1 MPLVSWLKG
10 YLCDRRARGK
20 RLNCVGRSY
29 VLACGLPQGSSPSTL
44 LWNIYTHDLDFS
56 IPDNHGCGANLVQ
69 TGFADDQSFHAIG
82 GSWEEVFELLQ
93 AAATKLENYCNIWR
107 IQLNAKKCQ
116 LLLFGRRPAS
126 SPNITVSIQGEAVQ
140 ETSAYKFLGVWF
152 DTDSNLNIVE
162 VVRNEGLRTAS
173 GLPRST
179 KVTTLRTLT
188 GTLPLRTLGEAR
200 AAKLFDHALRLPQT
214 PIYASA
220 SICVPCPKSLASTPR
235 AAGARYLALNG
246 LLAYPRALFP
256 KPLMADIPAGSFSVL
271 LTATSKTDSP
281 AQQKASAEQL
291 LISIRTK
298 HAGRTELWTDG
309 SLSATPEAWQKELV
323 HGERV
328 AVEFSGGWY
337 FGTVVQPALEP
348 LRKSFLQRHGTPPA
362 FQISFDDQTS
372 HAYKIIR
379 AKTMA
384 ALEVVDED
392 STTDIQILSRNIPST
407 IGGACIYISSP
418 GTENLQ
424 LSLPLGATFSS
435 YDAEVAAATFVISHS
450 RDL

>member
-29 VLACGLPQGSSPSTL
+29 VLACGLPQKSSPSTL

-56 IPDNHGCGANLVQ
+56 IPDNHGCGADLVQ

-82 GSWEEVFELLQ
+82 GSWEEVFEILQ

-126 SPNITVSIQGEAVQ
+126 SPNLTVSIQGEAVQ

-152 DTDSNLNIVE
+152 DTHLTFRKHCVEVARRARSRTRVLQALAGSNWGPQTNTLLLFFRTFVEPVCLYGIASWGTAAKDSNLNIVE

-256 KPLMADIPAGSFSVL
+256 KPPKADIPAGSFSVL

-291 LISIRTK
+291 LISIRSK

-328 AVEFSGGWY
+328 AVEFSGG
-337 FGTVVQPALEP
+337 
-348 LRKSFLQRHGTPPA
+348 
-362 FQISFDDQTS
+362 
-372 HAYKIIR
+372 
-379 AKTMA
+379 
-384 ALEVVDED
+384 
-392 STTDIQILSRNIPST
+392 
-407 IGGACIYISSP
+407 
-418 GTENLQ
+418 
-424 LSLPLGATFSS
+424 
-435 YDAEVAAATFVISHS
+435 
-450 RDL
+450 